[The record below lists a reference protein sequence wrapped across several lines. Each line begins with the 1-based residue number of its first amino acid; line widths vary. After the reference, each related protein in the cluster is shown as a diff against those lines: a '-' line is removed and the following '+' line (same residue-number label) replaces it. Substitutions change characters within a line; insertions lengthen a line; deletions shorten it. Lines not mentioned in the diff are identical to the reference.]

1 MAGWCVRVDVD
12 GLAVPGLTA
21 HTRPMGA
28 LGVFVLLLAAA
39 VVARLVAARW
49 VRAGHG
55 SAVWLVFAPVL
66 VTDAAVVVLGL
77 SVAADQPLVGIPIA
91 LIGAIVFA
99 VIVNAVIQMAKRVS
113 ATPENGDLSLALT
126 DPLASVGVFMGGL
139 FAMGGLVAVV
149 ALIVWG
155 LSQPR

>member
-1 MAGWCVRVDVD
+1 
-12 GLAVPGLTA
+12 
-21 HTRPMGA
+21 MGVA
-28 LGVFVLLLAAA
+28 GVFGVLLVAAM
-39 VVARLVAARW
+39 VARLTAARW
-49 VRAGHG
+49 VRAGRG
-55 SAVWLVFAPVL
+55 SAVWLVFAPGL

-77 SVAADQPLVGIPIA
+77 SIAADQPLVGIPIA
-91 LIGAIVFA
+91 LIGAVVLA
-99 VIVNAVIQMAKRVS
+99 VIVNAVVETARRVS

-139 FAMGGLVAVV
+139 FAVGGLVAVV